1 MLSFPHFY
9 LADESLRTQ
18 VEGISPPMKE
28 KHQFFFDVQPV
39 RPNKKIY
46 LPDVYLQHFFAE
58 NGNYLESTR
67 PYPDQFG
74 R

>member
-1 MLSFPHFY
+1 LSALIKSSADSPIMLSFPHFY

-39 RPNKKIY
+39 SP
-46 LPDVYLQHFFAE
+46 
-58 NGNYLESTR
+58 
-67 PYPDQFG
+67 
-74 R
+74 